1 MKDEQIKKVLLLG
14 SGALKIGEAG
24 EFDYSGSQALKAL
37 REEGVQ
43 TVLINPNIATVQ
55 TSEGVADQIYFLP
68 VQPYFVERIIEK
80 ERPDGILLSF
90 GGQTALNCG
99 VELYKSGVLEKY
111 NVKVLGTPV
120 KAIMDTE
127 DRELFVERLNEID
140 VKTIKS
146 EACETIEQA
155 RKAAADL
162 GYPVIIRAAYAL
174 GGLGSGFCDN
184 EEELDRLAEKAFSF
198 SPQVLV
204 EKSLKGWKE
213 IEYEVVRDR
222 YDNCITVCNM
232 ENFDPLGIH
241 TGESI
246 VIAPSQT
253 LTNSE
258 YHKLRALAIKIIRHI
273 GIVGECNVQYAFDPQ
288 SEDYRVIEVNAR
300 LSRSSALASKATG
313 YPLAFVAAKLG
324 MGYGLFELKNSVT
337 KTTSAFFEPALDYV
351 VCKIP
356 RWDLSKFHGVDK
368 ELGSSMKSVGE
379 VMAIG
384 RNFEESIQKGL
395 RMIGQGMHGFVENKE
410 LAISDVD
417 KALRE
422 PTDKRIFV
430 ISKAM
435 HLPHYDVEKIHE
447 LTKIDKWFLYK
458 LKHII
463 DIDESLKKNNVNTL
477 DKALLSEAKTYGFS
491 DFQIARAIGLEKEMK
506 SMSEA
511 ALVIRGMRKDY
522 GIVPAVK
529 QIDTLAAEYPAHTNY
544 LYLTYSGVAGN
555 AEGAPCHDIHYEN
568 DKQSV
573 IVLGSGAYRIGSS
586 VEFDWCGVQALNT
599 IREQGYRSVMINYNP
614 ETVSTDY
621 DMCDRLY
628 FDELTFERVMDII
641 ELETPHG
648 VVVST
653 GGQIP
658 NNLAIRLD
666 EQHVPILGTQA
677 KDIDGAEDRAKFSA
691 MLQRNGINQPEWSA
705 LTTMD
710 DINRF
715 IERVGFPVLV
725 RPSYVLS
732 GAAMNVCS
740 NREELERFLQLAA
753 NVSED
758 HPVVV
763 SRFIEHAKEVEMD
776 AVARDGEILAYAIS
790 EHIEFAGVH
799 SGDATIQFPP
809 QKLYVE
815 TVRRI
820 KRISRQIAKELHISG
835 PFNIQYM
842 ARENDILVI
851 ECNLRASRSFPFVS
865 KVLKLNLIDLATK
878 VMLGVPVEK
887 PSKNLF
893 DLDYVGIKA
902 SQFSFNRLQ
911 KADPVL
917 GVDMAST
924 GEVGCI
930 GEDTACA
937 LLKAMLSVGH
947 RIPKK
952 NILLSTGSAKQKA
965 EMLDAA
971 RMLATHGYQL
981 YATGGTSKY
990 LTENGIENTRVLW
1003 PSEAQEGVGETLPTA
1018 LGMLHN
1024 HEIDMVVNIPK
1035 NLTSHELTNG
1045 YKIRRAAIDLNVPL
1059 ITNSRLA
1066 SAFINAFCTMTLDDI
1081 NIRSW
1086 QEY

>member
-1 MKDEQIKKVLLLG
+1 MTTIKKVLLLG

-37 REEGVQ
+37 KEEGIE
-43 TVLINPNIATVQ
+43 TILINPNIATVQ
-55 TSEGVADQIYFLP
+55 TSEGVADRIYFLP
-68 VQPYFVERIIEK
+68 VTPYFVERVIEK
-80 ERPDGILLSF
+80 ERPEGIMLAF

-99 VELYKSGVLEKY
+99 VKLFENGVLEKY
-111 NVKVLGTPV
+111 NLKVLGTPV
-120 KAIMDTE
+120 QAIMDTE
-127 DRELFVERLNEID
+127 DRELFVEKLNEIN

-146 EACETIEQA
+146 EACENVEQA
-155 RKAAADL
+155 RKAAAEL
-162 GYPVIIRAAYAL
+162 GYPVILRAAYAL

-184 EEELDRLAEKAFSF
+184 EEELDKLAEKAFSF

-213 IEYEVVRDR
+213 VEYEVVRDR
-222 YDNCITVCNM
+222 FDNCITVCNM

-258 YHKLRALAIKIIRHI
+258 YHKLRELSIRIVRHV
-273 GIVGECNVQYAFDPQ
+273 GIVGECNVQYAFDPN

-324 MGYGLFELKNSVT
+324 LGYGLFDLKNSVT

-356 RWDLSKFHGVDK
+356 RWDLGKFHGVDR

-384 RNFEESIQKGL
+384 RTFEEVIQKGL
-395 RMIGQGMHGFVENKE
+395 RMIGQGMHGFVDNKE
-410 LAISDVD
+410 LKIDNVD
-417 KALRE
+417 EALKE

-430 ISKAM
+430 IEKAFNAG
-435 HLPHYDVEKIHE
+435 YTIDQIHE
-447 LTKIDKWFLYK
+447 LTKIDRWFLQKLYK
-458 LKHII
+458 IHETDRELHACTSI
-463 DIDESLKKNNVNTL
+463 NVL
-477 DKALLSEAKTYGFS
+477 DNELLRKAKVQGFT
-491 DFQIARAIGLEKEMK
+491 DFQIARAVGMEKEMDIEK
-506 SMSEA
+506 A
-511 ALVIRGMRKDY
+511 ILAVRARRKQA
-522 GIVPAVK
+522 GILPVVK
-529 QIDTLAAEYPAHTNY
+529 QIDTLAAEYPAQTNY
-544 LYLTYSGVAGN
+544 LYLTYSGIA
-555 AEGAPCHDIHYEN
+555 HDIRFEN
-568 DKQSV
+568 DQRSV
-573 IVLGSGAYRIGSS
+573 VVLGSGAYRIGSS

-599 IREQGYRSVMINYNP
+599 IRREGYRSIMINYNP

-628 FDELTFERVMDII
+628 FDELTFERVMDILD
-641 ELETPHG
+641 LECPYG
-648 VVVST
+648 VIVST

-658 NNLAIRLD
+658 NNLAMRLD
-666 EQHVPILGTQA
+666 AENINLLGTQA
-677 KDIDGAEDRAKFSA
+677 KYIDNAEDREKFSE
-691 MLQRNGINQPEWSA
+691 MLNRIGVDQPEWSA
-705 LTTMD
+705 LTSMD
-710 DINRF
+710 DIQHF

-740 NREELERFLQLAA
+740 NQEELERFLKLAA
-753 NVSED
+753 NVSKK

-763 SRFIEHAKEVEMD
+763 SRFMQHAKEVEMD
-776 AVARDGEILAYAIS
+776 AVAKDGEIIAYAIS

-815 TVRRI
+815 TARRI
-820 KRISRQIAKELHISG
+820 KKISKQIAKELHISG
-835 PFNIQYM
+835 PFNIQYL
-842 ARENDILVI
+842 ARENDIKVI

-865 KVLKLNLIDLATK
+865 KVLKINLIELATRI
-878 VMLGVPVEK
+878 MLGLPVEK
-887 PSKNLF
+887 PAKSLF
-893 DLDYVGIKA
+893 DLDYVGVKA

-924 GEVGCI
+924 GEVGCL
-930 GEDTACA
+930 GEDSRSA
-937 LLKAMLSVGH
+937 LLKAMLSVGQ
-947 RIPKK
+947 RVPEK
-952 NILLSTGSAKQKA
+952 NILLSTGDGKQKA
-965 EMLDAA
+965 EMLAA
-971 RMLATHGYQL
+971 CAMLRDHGYKL
-981 YATGGTSKY
+981 FATPGTSRY
-990 LTENGIENTRVLW
+990 LDENGIENTLVHW
-1003 PSEAQEGVGETLPTA
+1003 PSEEGQQPQA
-1018 LGMLHN
+1018 LDMLHN
-1024 HEIDMVVNIPK
+1024 KDIDMVVNVTK
-1035 NLTSHELTNG
+1035 NLSTGELSNG
-1045 YKIRRAAIDLNVPL
+1045 YKIRRAAIDLNIPL
-1059 ITNSRLA
+1059 ITNARLA
-1066 SAFINAFCTMTLDDI
+1066 SAFIYAFCTQKLDDLEI
-1081 NIRSW
+1081 KCW

>member
-1 MKDEQIKKVLLLG
+1 MKDNIQKVLLLG

-37 REEGVQ
+37 KEEGIE
-43 TVLINPNIATVQ
+43 TILINPNIATVQ
-55 TSEGVADQIYFLP
+55 TSEGVADKIYFLP
-68 VQPYFVERIIEK
+68 VTPFFVEKVIQKEK
-80 ERPDGILLSF
+80 PQGIMLAF

-99 VELYKSGVLEKY
+99 VELYRSGILEKY
-111 NVKVLGTPV
+111 NLEVLGTPV
-120 KAIMDTE
+120 QAIMDTE
-127 DRELFVERLNEID
+127 DRELFVEKLDEIN
-140 VKTIKS
+140 VHTIKS
-146 EACETIEQA
+146 HACENIETA
-155 RKAAADL
+155 RKAAKEL

-184 EEELDRLAEKAFSF
+184 EEELNKIAEKAFSF

-213 IEYEVVRDR
+213 IEYEVVRDK

-253 LTNSE
+253 LTNAE
-258 YHKLRALAIKIIRHI
+258 YHKLRALSIKIVRHI
-273 GIVGECNVQYAFDPQ
+273 GIVGECNVQYAFDPY

-324 MGYGLFELKNSVT
+324 LGYGLFELKNSVT

-356 RWDLSKFHGVDK
+356 RWDLGKFHGVDR

-384 RNFEESIQKGL
+384 RTFEEAIQKGI
-395 RMIGQGMHGFVENKE
+395 RMVGLGLHGFVGNKE
-410 LAISDVD
+410 LKIEDIEGSLSA
-417 KALRE
+417 
-422 PTDKRIFV
+422 PTDKRILV
-430 ISKAM
+430 IEKAFFDEM
-435 HLPHYDVEKIHE
+435 SVDRIHE

-458 LKHII
+458 LEHIFKI
-463 DIDESLKKNNVNTL
+463 NKELKACRSINNL
-477 DKALLSEAKTYGFS
+477 DNELLKTAKIYGFT
-491 DFQIARAIGLEKEMK
+491 DFQIARAIGMEADMDMEK
-506 SMSEA
+506 A
-511 ALVIRGMRKDY
+511 VLVVRERRKQA
-522 GIVPAVK
+522 GIVPYVK
-529 QIDTLAAEYPAHTNY
+529 QIDTLAAEYPAQTNY
-544 LYLTYSGVAGN
+544 LYLSYSAVA
-555 AEGAPCHDIHYEN
+555 HDVQFEN
-568 DKQSV
+568 DHRSV
-573 IVLGSGAYRIGSS
+573 VVLGSGAYRIGSS

-599 IREQGYRSVMINYNP
+599 IRRNGYRSVMINYNP

-628 FDELTFERVMDII
+628 FDELTFERVMDILD
-641 ELETPHG
+641 LETPYG

-658 NNLAIRLD
+658 QNLAMRMDQQNI
-666 EQHVPILGTQA
+666 PILGTQA
-677 KDIDGAEDRAKFSA
+677 KYIDNAEDREKFSA
-691 MLQRNGINQPEWSA
+691 MLGRIDVDQPEWSA
-705 LTTMD
+705 LTTME
-710 DINRF
+710 DIRKF
-715 IERVGFPVLV
+715 IDKVGFPVLV

-740 NREELERFLQLAA
+740 NDEELERFLKLAA
-753 NVSED
+753 NVSKK

-763 SRFIEHAKEVEMD
+763 SKFLLHAKEVEMD
-776 AVARDGEILAYAIS
+776 AVAKDGEIIAYAIS
-790 EHIEFAGVH
+790 EHVEFAGVH

-820 KRISRQIAKELHISG
+820 KRISRQIARELHISG
-835 PFNIQYM
+835 PFNIQFL
-842 ARENDILVI
+842 AKENDIKVI

-865 KVLKLNLIDLATK
+865 KVLKINLIELATR
-878 VMLGVPVEK
+878 VMLGLPVEK
-887 PSKNLF
+887 PNKNLF
-893 DLDYVGIKA
+893 DLDYVGVKA

-911 KADPVL
+911 NADPVL
-917 GVDMAST
+917 GVDMVST

-930 GEDTACA
+930 GEDSRTA
-937 LLKAMLSVGH
+937 LLKSMLSVGL

-952 NILLSTGSAKQKA
+952 SVLLSTGNGLQKA
-965 EMLDAA
+965 DMLTASQL
-971 RMLATHGYQL
+971 LAQRGYNI
-981 YATGGTSKY
+981 YATKGTSQY
-990 LTENGIENTRVLW
+990 LTENGIKNTRVYW
-1003 PSEAQEGVGETLPTA
+1003 PTEEGTPQVIDLLREKKV
-1018 LGMLHN
+1018 
-1024 HEIDMVVNIPK
+1024 DMVVNIPRD
-1035 NLTSHELTNG
+1035 LSSREITNG
-1045 YKIRRAAIDLNVPL
+1045 YRVRRTAIDLNIPL
-1059 ITNSRLA
+1059 LTNARLA
-1066 SAFINAFCTMTLDDI
+1066 SSFIHAFATVNVDDLDI
-1081 NIRSW
+1081 KSW
-1086 QEY
+1086 DEY

>member
-1 MKDEQIKKVLLLG
+1 MKDESIKKVLILG

-37 REEGVQ
+37 REEGVS

-68 VQPYFVERIIEK
+68 VQPYFVERVIEK

-99 VELYKSGVLEKY
+99 VELDKTGVLKKY

-127 DRELFVERLNEID
+127 DRELFVERLDEID

-146 EACETIEQA
+146 EACEDIQQA
-155 RKAAADL
+155 RVAAKNL
-162 GYPVIIRAAYAL
+162 GYPVIVRAAYAL
-174 GGLGSGFCDN
+174 GGLGSGFADN
-184 EEELDRLAEKAFSF
+184 EEELNTLCEKAFSF

-253 LTNSE
+253 LSNSE
-258 YHKLRALAIKIIRHI
+258 YHKLRALSIKIVRHI
-273 GIVGECNVQYAFDPQ
+273 GIVGECNVQYAFDPE

-356 RWDLSKFHGVDK
+356 RWDLSKFRGVDR

-384 RNFEESIQKGL
+384 RNFEEAIQKGL

-410 LAISDVD
+410 LQIDDLDA
-417 KALRE
+417 ALRE
-422 PTDKRIFV
+422 PTDKRVFL

-435 HLPHYDVEKIHE
+435 HKGYTVDQIHE
-447 LTKIDKWFLYK
+447 LTKIDRWFLNK

-463 DIDESLKKNNVNTL
+463 DIDEELKTKNINTL
-477 DKALLSEAKTYGFS
+477 DKELLRTAKVYGFT
-491 DFQIARAIGLEKEMK
+491 DFQIARAVGLEEECKKMHEAMRIVRRLRK
-506 SMSEA
+506 SF
-511 ALVIRGMRKDY
+511 
-522 GIVPAVK
+522 GILPVVK
-529 QIDTLAAEYPAHTNY
+529 QIDTLAAEYPAQTNY
-544 LYLTYSGVAGN
+544 LYVTYAGVAS
-555 AEGAPCHDIHYEN
+555 DITFSN
-568 DKQSV
+568 DRNSV

-599 IREQGYRSVMINYNP
+599 IRRQGYRSIMINYNP

-641 ELETPHG
+641 DAENPHG
-648 VVVST
+648 VIVST

-658 NNLAIRLD
+658 NNLAMYLD
-666 EQHVPILGTQA
+666 EENVSILGTSA
-677 KDIDGAEDRAKFSA
+677 KDIDNAEDRAKFSS
-691 MLQRNGINQPEWSA
+691 MLTENGINQPEWSA
-705 LTTMD
+705 LTSMD
-710 DINRF
+710 DIDKF
-715 IERVGFPVLV
+715 VDRVGFPVLV

-740 NREELERFLQLAA
+740 NKDELTRFLQLAA

-763 SRFIEHAKEVEMD
+763 SKFIEHAKEIEMD
-776 AVARDGEILAYAIS
+776 AVAQDGEILAYAIS

-815 TVRRI
+815 TMRRI
-820 KRISRQIAKELHISG
+820 KRISRQIAKKLHING
-835 PFNIQYM
+835 PFNIQFM
-842 ARENDILVI
+842 ARDNDILVI

-865 KVLKLNLIDLATK
+865 KVLKLNFIDLATK
-878 VMLGVPVEK
+878 IMLGAPVEK
-887 PSKNLF
+887 PNKNLF

-917 GVDMAST
+917 GVDMSST
-924 GEVGCI
+924 GEVGCL
-930 GEDTACA
+930 GDDTSTA
-937 LLKAMLSVGH
+937 LMKSMLSVGL

-952 NILLSTGSAKQKA
+952 TILLSTGGAKQKA

-971 RMLATHGYQL
+971 KMLKQHRYEL
-981 YATGGTSKY
+981 YATVGTSKY
-990 LTENGIENTRVLW
+990 LTENGIENTLVYM
-1003 PSEAQEGVGETLPTA
+1003 PSDEGQHPQA
-1018 LGMLHN
+1018 LELLH
-1024 HEIDMVVNIPK
+1024 EKKIDMVVNMPK
-1035 NLTSHELTNG
+1035 DLTPRELTNG

-1066 SAFINAFCTMTLDDI
+1066 SAFISAFCNVGMDDI
-1081 NIRSW
+1081 DIKAW
-1086 QEY
+1086 GEY